1 MNVKVILAMYQM
13 KPASTPLDR
22 SCAFVH
28 LDTIIPI
35 IPISQIAEVNLENVS
50 HF

>member
-1 MNVKVILAMYQM
+1 MNVKVILAMHQM

-28 LDTIIPI
+28 LYTI
-35 IPISQIAEVNLENVS
+35 IPISQIAEVKLENVS